1 MARKKNE
8 LISVIVP
15 VYNVERYLKKCL
27 DSIINQTYKDI
38 EIILIDDGSTDKSGN
53 ICDLYA
59 LKDNRIKVIHKVNG
73 GLSSARNTGLEVATG
88 KLIGFVDSDDYIK
101 AEMYEKLK
109 ENMDTY
115 KSDIAFCTFYKK
127 NRYNS
132 KINNNIP
139 KYKEGLYKD
148 KDKFINLKNISSV
161 TWNKLYKKEIFKDI
175 RYPEGKIF
183 EDIAVICDIADKAKK
198 ISYTNEPLYYYRA
211 RKSGISKSYNSTDR
225 IDALS
230 NKIDY
235 YRKKKYLD
243 LIAEEE
249 YNKVNEIISYSCKV
263 KAKSTKDSRIISLI
277 DEANT
282 IAKRLSTNESLDD
295 NKRNNINSFLNN
307 NDKHYKKYRVKWNR
321 RYQLNRIA
329 SYK

>member
-1 MARKKNE
+1 MNGNPK
-8 LISVIVP
+8 ISVIIP
-15 VYNVERYLKKCL
+15 VYNPGKHLYRCL
-27 DSIINQTYKDI
+27 DSMINQTYENL

-73 GLSSARNTGLEVATG
+73 GLSSARNTGLDVVTG

-139 KYKEGLYKD
+139 KYKEGLYINR
-148 KDKFINLKNISSV
+148 DKFDNINNISNV
-161 TWNKLYKKEIFKDI
+161 AWNKLYKKDIFKSI
-175 RYPEGKIF
+175 KYAEGKAF
-183 EDIAVICDIADKAKK
+183 EDIAVICDIIDKAKK
-198 ISYTNEPLYYYRA
+198 ISYINEPLYYYRA
-211 RKSGISKSYNSTDR
+211 RKSGISKSYNNTDR

-230 NKIDY
+230 NKIEY
-235 YRKKKYLD
+235 YRKHKYLD

-249 YNKVNEIISYSCKV
+249 YNKVDEIMTYSCKV
-263 KAKSTKDSRIISLI
+263 NAKNTKDSRVISLM

-282 IAKRLSTNESLDD
+282 IAKRLSTNELLDD
-295 NKRNNINSFLNN
+295 SKRSNINSFLNN
-307 NDKHYKKYRVKWNR
+307 NDKHYKKYKNNWNR
-321 RYQLNRIA
+321 KNQLKKIA
-329 SYK
+329 FYK